1 MFGKLFIKTF
11 SFKRHLMRK
20 IKIIKFIFIVFFL
33 FSNLSYADQKDARLN
48 NLFDQLFL
56 SNNNMEASLILS
68 KIWDIWAIAESQK
81 TQIIFNDA
89 NELMERGKF
98 ENAIDLFSKVIDESP
113 DFAEG
118 WNKRATVYFLI
129 GDLNKSISDIEE
141 TLSLEPRHF
150 GALDGLAE
158 IYLLKDDLL
167 SAAATYKKIL
177 EIIPSSKKSQ
187 DRLKLINDLLV

>member
-1 MFGKLFIKTF
+1 MN
-11 SFKRHLMRK
+11 K
-20 IKIIKFIFIVFFL
+20 INITKFIFIVFFL
-33 FSNLSYADQKDARLN
+33 FSSLSHADQKDVRLN

-56 SNNNMEASLILS
+56 SNNNVESSLVLS
-68 KIWDIWAIAESQK
+68 KIWDIWSIAENQK

-89 NELMERGKF
+89 NQLMDRGNF
-98 ENAIDLFSKVIDESP
+98 DNAIDLFSRVIDESP

-118 WNKRATVYFLI
+118 WNKRATVYFLL

-167 SAAATYKKIL
+167 GAAATYKRIL
-177 EIIPSSKKSQ
+177 EIMPSSKKSQ

>member
-1 MFGKLFIKTF
+1 MFSSSSSKLQVLK
-11 SFKRHLMRK
+11 KYLMRK
-20 IKIIKFIFIVFFL
+20 IKITKFVFIVFFL
-33 FSNLSYADQKDARLN
+33 FSSLSYADQKDSRLN

-68 KIWDIWAIAESQK
+68 KIWDIWSIAKDQK

-89 NELMERGKF
+89 NQLMDRGKYD
-98 ENAIDLFSKVIDESP
+98 NAIDLFSKVIDESP

-167 SAAATYKKIL
+167 SAAATYKRIL

>member
-1 MFGKLFIKTF
+1 MN
-11 SFKRHLMRK
+11 K
-20 IKIIKFIFIVFFL
+20 INITKFIFIVFFL
-33 FSNLSYADQKDARLN
+33 FSSLSYADQKDVRLN
-48 NLFDQLFL
+48 NLFAQLFL
-56 SNNNMEASLILS
+56 SNNNVEASMVLS
-68 KIWDIWAIAESQK
+68 KIWDIWSIAENQK

-89 NELMERGKF
+89 NQLMDMGMF
-98 ENAIDLFSKVIDESP
+98 DNAIDLFSKVIDESP

-141 TLSLEPRHF
+141 TLFLEPRHF

-167 SAAATYKKIL
+167 GAAATYKKIL

>member
-1 MFGKLFIKTF
+1 MFDNYSSKL
-11 SFKRHLMRK
+11 SVLKRYLMRK

-33 FSNLSYADQKDARLN
+33 FSNLSYADQKDGRLN

-56 SNNNMEASLILS
+56 SNNNMEVSLILS
-68 KIWDIWAIAESQK
+68 KIWDIWAIAESEK

>member
-1 MFGKLFIKTF
+1 MFGNLSSKL
-11 SFKRHLMRK
+11 SVLKRHLMRK
-20 IKIIKFIFIVFFL
+20 IKIIKFILIVFFL
-33 FSNLSYADQKDARLN
+33 FSNLSYADQKDGRLN

>member
-1 MFGKLFIKTF
+1 MFGNYSSKL
-11 SFKRHLMRK
+11 SVLKRYLMRK

-33 FSNLSYADQKDARLN
+33 FSNLSYADQKDGRLN

-56 SNNNMEASLILS
+56 SNNNMEVSLILS
-68 KIWDIWAIAESQK
+68 KIWDIWAIAESEK
-81 TQIIFNDA
+81 TQIIFNNA

-118 WNKRATVYFLI
+118 WNKRATVYFLL
-129 GDLNKSISDIEE
+129 GELNKSISDIEE